1 MLAVLDC
8 SYNRAPTVA
17 GRRGAVGSGWEG
29 MANLFPAVES
39 SLPSSQSL
47 LEVEEERT
55 SVLQASSHPQQVS
68 SPGWL
73 RFTGGG
79 RGEGKGVSASQ
90 SSLQHI
96 TTELSNTQSV
106 ARPRFCSA
114 EN

>member
-17 GRRGAVGSGWEG
+17 GRRGAVGSGCEG
-29 MANLFPAVES
+29 MTNFFPAVES
-39 SLPSSQSL
+39 SLPCSQSL
-47 LEVEEERT
+47 LVVEEERT

-79 RGEGKGVSASQ
+79 VEGCQPPRAP
-90 SSLQHI
+90 SSK
-96 TTELSNTQSV
+96 
-106 ARPRFCSA
+106 
-114 EN
+114 